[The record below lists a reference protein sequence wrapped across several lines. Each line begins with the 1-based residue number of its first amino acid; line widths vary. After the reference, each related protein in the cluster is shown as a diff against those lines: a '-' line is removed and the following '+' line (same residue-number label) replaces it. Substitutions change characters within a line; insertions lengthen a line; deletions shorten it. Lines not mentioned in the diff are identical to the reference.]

1 MPYFNNITVDDVEID
16 VDEFID
22 NCSASEIED
31 LIDALIDM
39 GELKDYSRSKS
50 KYAFHI
56 SEAEFEEALQK
67 LSGKWNQL
75 SSIEEQSILS
85 IAKRF

>member
-1 MPYFNNITVDDVEID
+1 MPYFNNIIVDDVEID

-22 NCSASEIED
+22 QCSPSEIED
-31 LIDALIDM
+31 IIDALIDM

-56 SEAEFEEALQK
+56 SESEFEEALQK

-75 SSIEEQSILS
+75 SSEEEESILS